1 MLQRIQSLFL
11 LVAAIAMVVFLGTNS
26 FVKELGPNENVVV
39 NPYHVFHAKGQ
50 LAMYSISRFT
60 ISLFWGFWL
69 LGCLYFTIFQYKN
82 RLRQMLLVALNSLL
96 IGVALAATVWHIQK
110 DALLIGDTS
119 NQGAYSY
126 GMWAA
131 FIALACN
138 WIANRFIKRDEKLV
152 KDADRMR

>member
-50 LAMYSISRFT
+50 LAMYDKPLYYIAVLGVLAFGLSI
-60 ISLFWGFWL
+60 
-69 LGCLYFTIFQYKN
+69 FTIFQYKN

-110 DALLIGDTS
+110 DALLIGDPS